1 MTSPKS
7 RDRLADNGGLRINL
21 WQPWLVAK
29 TAGHVLID
37 LVQTPNRS
45 AILRNG

>member
-7 RDRLADNGGLRINL
+7 RDRSADNGGLRINL
-21 WQPWLVAK
+21 WLVAK